1 MNKSLAT
8 LTLILFCFIG
18 RAQSVSKTDLTGKWQ
33 VTSALMSDT
42 KDSPEI
48 MEKMD
53 VLRKCYENAIIDFK
67 EDGNFFIE
75 FKKNNPKEFTDIL
88 YEENSYWKYDASTS
102 IISIGTIE
110 EDYSFMEMKIV
121 QKSDVTYFLIAE
133 SPYALVVQ
141 KL

>member
-67 EDGNFFIE
+67 EDGKFFIE
-75 FKKNNPKEFTDIL
+75 FKKTIRKNSQTFYTKKIL
-88 YEENSYWKYDASTS
+88 TGNMMRPHPLYPLE
-102 IISIGTIE
+102 
-110 EDYSFMEMKIV
+110 
-121 QKSDVTYFLIAE
+121 L
-133 SPYALVVQ
+133 
-141 KL
+141 

>member
-1 MNKSLAT
+1 M
-8 LTLILFCFIG
+8 
-18 RAQSVSKTDLTGKWQ
+18 
-33 VTSALMSDT
+33 
-42 KDSPEI
+42 
-48 MEKMD
+48 
-53 VLRKCYENAIIDFK
+53 LRNA
-67 EDGNFFIE
+67 E
-75 FKKNNPKEFTDIL
+75 KNNPKEFKDIL

>member
-67 EDGNFFIE
+67 EDGNFLLNLKKQSERIHRHFIRR
-75 FKKNNPKEFTDIL
+75 K
-88 YEENSYWKYDASTS
+88 
-102 IISIGTIE
+102 
-110 EDYSFMEMKIV
+110 
-121 QKSDVTYFLIAE
+121 FLLEI
-133 SPYALVVQ
+133 
-141 KL
+141 